1 MDFAH
6 DGLDW
11 PHATRSRLVEAAG
24 MRWHVQA
31 WPRPAGVRQ
40 DVLLLHGTGAS
51 THSWRDVAPRL
62 AERMGVWALDLPG
75 HAFSAPA
82 PAALGSLPGM
92 ATGIRALLQTLGA
105 APAWIVGHSAGA
117 AIGVQMALDDPRGLH
132 GIVSLNGALLPLDG
146 AHFAFFSPLARLL
159 ALNPFVPRAVAWQ
172 GARGGLAARLLA
184 STGSTLD
191 DAGQA
196 LYRRLVS
203 DPAHVQGALAM
214 MARWDLH
221 ALQPRLAQLTVPL
234 HLVTGS
240 RDTTVPPS
248 DAARVQ
254 ARVRG
259 ATWTSLPGLGHLAH
273 EERPAEVCRTI
284 LGWIEAGKGQ
294 SAQPRAG

>member
-6 DGLDW
+6 DGPTW

-24 MRWHVQA
+24 LRWHVQA
-31 WPRPAGVRQ
+31 WPRPPGAGQ

-62 AERMGVWALDLPG
+62 AARMGVWAVDLPG
-75 HAFSAPA
+75 HAFTAPA
-82 PAALGSLPGM
+82 PTGLGSLPGM
-92 ATGIRALLQTLGA
+92 AIGIQDLLDVLGA

-117 AIGVQMALDDPRGLH
+117 AIAVQMALGNPRGLR
-132 GIVSLNGALLPLDG
+132 GIVSLNGALVPLDG
-146 AHFAFFSPLARLL
+146 MHFAFFSPLARLL
-159 ALNPFVPRAVAWQ
+159 ALHPLVPRAVAWH
-172 GARGGLAARLLA
+172 GTHSSLAARLLA
-184 STGSTLD
+184 STGSVLD
-191 DAGQA
+191 DEGQA
-196 LYRRLVS
+196 LYQRLVS

-221 ALQPRLAQLTVPL
+221 ALEQRLPELSVPL

-240 RDTTVPPS
+240 RDRTVPPA

-259 ATWTSLPGLGHLAH
+259 ASWTSLPGLGHLAH
-273 EERPAEVCRTI
+273 EERPAEVC
-284 LGWIEAGKGQ
+284 GKLLELIV
-294 SAQPRAG
+294 P